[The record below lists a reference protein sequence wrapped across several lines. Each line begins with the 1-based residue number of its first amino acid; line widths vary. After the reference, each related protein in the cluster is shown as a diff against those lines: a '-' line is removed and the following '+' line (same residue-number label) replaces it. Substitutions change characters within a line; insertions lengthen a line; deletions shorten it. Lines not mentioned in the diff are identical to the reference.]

1 MSPVRSDAYPEGISA
16 RAKCGHIGGCGCE
29 AAGCCF
35 KCPLEECI
43 HVSHGQAKI
52 RLRDTKIVKLAGTVR
67 EIAELAGVSLNT
79 VYRARKRVTA

>member
-16 RAKCGHIGGCGCE
+16 RAKCGPDCGCE

-35 KCPLEECI
+35 ECPLEECI

-67 EIAELAGVSLNT
+67 EIAELAGVSIRT
-79 VYRARKRVTA
+79 VHRARERSV